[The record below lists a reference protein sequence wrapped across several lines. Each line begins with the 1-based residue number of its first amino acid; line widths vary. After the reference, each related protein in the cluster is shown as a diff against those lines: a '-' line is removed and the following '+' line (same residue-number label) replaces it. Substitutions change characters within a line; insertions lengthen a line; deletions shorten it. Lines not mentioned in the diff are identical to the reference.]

1 MAESP
6 IWRPDVTVA
15 AVVPRAGRFLFVAER
30 IRGELVLNQPAGH
43 LEPAET
49 LHDAVVRETREETRW
64 TVRPEFLLGAYQWR
78 APGDGGAFLRV
89 AFIAEP
95 LHEEPSLALDTGIE
109 QVLWLDRDGLLDC
122 GIALRS
128 PLVLACVDDYLS
140 GRRLPVDACRAIGAP

>member
-1 MAESP
+1 MSQSP

-15 AVVPRAGRFLFVAER
+15 AVVPKGGRFLFVAER
-30 IRGELVLNQPAGH
+30 IRGALVLNQPAGH

-49 LHDAVVRETREETRW
+49 LQDAVIRETREETRW

-78 APGDGGAFLRV
+78 APADDLAFLRV

-95 LHEEPSLALDTGIE
+95 LHEETTLALDDGIE
-109 QVLWLDRDGLLDC
+109 QVLWLDRAGLLGC
-122 GIALRS
+122 GIPMRS

-140 GRRLPVDACRAIGAP
+140 GRRLPADACRSIGTP